1 MSRIT
6 KLLSVLLALT
16 MLAAACGDDDG
27 TAASGDLPTVVVTTN
42 ILGDV
47 VTELTGGAVEVV
59 TIMPV
64 GADPHDFQASA
75 QQVDAMRNADVLIVN
90 GGSFEEGLLD
100 VIEGAESD
108 GVSVYEAMSVV
119 STIEFGEGGHDG
131 HDDHDDHEGHN
142 DHDDHDDH
150 DDHEGHEGDDDHDD
164 HDDHEGDEDHDDH
177 EGHEGDDDH
186 DDHDDHEGH
195 DDHDDHEGHDDH
207 SGHDHSGED
216 PHFFT
221 DPARMAAA
229 VDGIAAFLIA
239 NVEGIDANIVTEAAE
254 AYHGELEALD
264 AEVEALVADIPAENR
279 VLITNHEVFGYFADR
294 YGFEVAGAIIP
305 SGSTLDGTSAG
316 DLAELAEL
324 ITDEGVPA
332 IFSDVSASD
341 QLAQT
346 LADEVGGDVQVV
358 ELFTESLG
366 DSDSEGATYIDMVRT
381 NATRIAEALAS

>member
-119 STIEFGEGGHDG
+119 STIEFGEGGHG
-131 HDDHDDHEGHN
+131 G
-142 DHDDHDDH
+142 
-150 DDHEGHEGDDDHDD
+150 
-164 HDDHEGDEDHDDH
+164 
-177 EGHEGDDDH
+177 H